1 MKIVGKT
8 LMNQAGNVSLA
19 CLQKTYNLYQS
30 QKIKL
35 FSYKFSV
42 FIYVGILNFYAS
54 VSGIRVS
61 MVTAMYRTFIVNNI
75 SIHGLILTWSIYI
88 IHIRINNI
96 SAMHALDT
104 MSHVI

>member
-19 CLQKTYNLYQS
+19 CLEKNYNLYQS

-35 FSYKFSV
+35 FSFKFSV
-42 FIYVGILNFYAS
+42 FIYVSTVDFYVS

-61 MVTAMYRTFIVNNI
+61 MLTAMYRTFFVNSI
-75 SIHGLILTWSIYI
+75 SIYRLILTRSI
-88 IHIRINNI
+88 HVHQNI

-104 MSHVI
+104 VIHVI